1 MRAND
6 EDTEL
11 MLRFQAGDEAA
22 FSQLLR
28 RNHTRV
34 LSLAFRYLND
44 RAAAE
49 DVAQEAFLKVYTT
62 KERYE
67 PRAPFGAY
75 LLRIASNLCLSKL
88 RRRKVRAVVGE
99 PEDGAPEPV
108 DPTPVAVE
116 RLESNELYARV
127 RAAVDELPE
136 RQRLAIL
143 LNKFE
148 GMDYQGVAD
157 QLGLSVAATKS
168 LLHRARMALKERLE
182 DCV

>member
-1 MRAND
+1 LSPTD
-6 EDTEL
+6 EDTQL

-28 RNHTRV
+28 RNHRRV
-34 LSLAFRYLND
+34 VNLAFRYLRD

-49 DVAQEAFLKVYTT
+49 DVAQDAFLKLYQT

-88 RRRKVRAVVGE
+88 RRRKVRGVVGE
-99 PEDGAPEPV
+99 PEEGAPEPS
-108 DPTPVAVE
+108 DPNPVAQE
-116 RLESNELYARV
+116 RLEANELHRRV
-127 RAAVDELPE
+127 REAVDQLPE

-148 GMDYQGVAD
+148 GLDYQGVAD
-157 QLGLSVAATKS
+157 ALELTVPATKS
-168 LLHRARMALKERLE
+168 LLHRARMALKEQLE
-182 DCV
+182 KYV